1 MSHHWSGWPGA
12 VCLHCGTEDPMEHA
26 LANDLFDPWTE
37 RWVSPDAEREYLSD
51 SVCVVGYHTDCGQC
65 DPVRP
70 PLR

>member
-1 MSHHWSGWPGA
+1 
-12 VCLHCGTEDPMEHA
+12 MEHA

-37 RWVSPDAEREYLSD
+37 RWVSPEAEREYLSD